1 MKQEIWIARE
11 KGGGVYLY
19 NGKPERDE
27 EKGSFIKEGFV
38 TVVGAF
44 WDDVDAEDITWE
56 NSPQRLFSLGCIDQ
70 LTISNRS
77 VMGQLFLKEVQHT
90 LLRSKEKGW
99 FEDITPLLSWC
110 MCLVVWNIRFKLGTN
125 RACKK
130 EARKYLLD
138 QFNNWWKTVVRFS

>member
-27 EKGSFIKEGFV
+27 EKGSFIKEGSV

-77 VMGQLFLKEVQHT
+77 ITSQRILDEVKDT
-90 LLRSKEKGW
+90 LWRTKYKQSW
-99 FEDITPLLSWC
+99 EDVTPLLSWC
-110 MCLVVWNIRFKLGTN
+110 MNWFVWKITFNFKTD

-138 QFNNWWKTVVRFS
+138 QFNKWWHEIVR

>member
-1 MKQEIWIARE
+1 MKHEIWIARE

-27 EKGSFIKEGFV
+27 EKGSFIKEGSA

-44 WDDVDAEDITWE
+44 WDDAEDITWE
-56 NSPQRLFSLGCIDQ
+56 NSPQRLFSLGCIDK

-77 VMGQLFLKEVQHT
+77 ITSQRLLDEVKDT
-90 LLRSKEKGW
+90 LWRTKYKNWG
-99 FEDITPLLSWC
+99 EDVTPLMSWC
-110 MCLVVWNIRFKLGTN
+110 MIWFVWKITFNFKTN

-138 QFNNWWKTVVRFS
+138 QFNKWWHEIVR